1 MRQAYDYWQDQPG
14 SFVRSSFRERL
25 SLSLERRWSL
35 HSREREQFVIGAV
48 NAAGLASRS
57 ATLRFHQP
65 LSHRGT
71 EPRERDSLRRS
82 EERRDVVFHT
92 SKIIIFFLILPCDR
106 RDRNRLS
113 TLTLDR
119 RCDAETS
126 RNKFVDRVR
135 EYNTRGR
142 IRLFAKDYKYTR
154 KGSLLPSL
162 ASVESMFGKRATIH
176 PIHVRLRTREV
187 RAANTYACAPRKS
200 HSVFRHRLV
209 AMLCRNGEKV
219 TSNAVNRSEANDS
232 DEYSGGPPHIC
243 SPLSCTV
250 PKKRTVT
257 AASPLYSRTPRDP
270 RIVRNRRARRSAT
283 RRSSTE
289 TIVTENLDVTEPR
302 GTREWPAAYNEREQ
316 SLVRAL
322 DRISYQAQ
330 QTRVSRRKRRAQ
342 AWSVFQTNIVV
353 YAANAVKLYSSTD
366 EHRSLSLRT
375 VRNRSARRTAT
386 HGRCARSILCERIS
400 MRRPYR
406 DLNFFRRSKR
416 SAP

>member
-1 MRQAYDYWQDQPG
+1 MTTGRINQGASYARAFASD
-14 SFVRSSFRERL
+14 
-25 SLSLERRWSL
+25 SLSRAALVAPL
-35 HSREREQFVIGAV
+35 AREREQFVIGAV

-232 DEYSGGPPHIC
+232 DEFSGGPPPYMF
-243 SPLSCTV
+243 SALVCTV

-257 AASPLYSRTPRDP
+257 AASPLYSRTPRDE
-270 RIVRNRRARRSAT
+270 IRA
-283 RRSSTE
+283 
-289 TIVTENLDVTEPR
+289 
-302 GTREWPAAYNEREQ
+302 
-316 SLVRAL
+316 
-322 DRISYQAQ
+322 
-330 QTRVSRRKRRAQ
+330 
-342 AWSVFQTNIVV
+342 
-353 YAANAVKLYSSTD
+353 
-366 EHRSLSLRT
+366 
-375 VRNRSARRTAT
+375 
-386 HGRCARSILCERIS
+386 
-400 MRRPYR
+400 
-406 DLNFFRRSKR
+406 
-416 SAP
+416 